1 MSHAGAPVDEDE
13 VIQSGDIASG
23 DYVKV
28 ELDPEVFKA
37 MHESNEEAGWD
48 DLMMEVHNIPYSR
61 KSWQPFNVAVWSQ
74 RYIMYWQ
81 I

>member
-28 ELDPEVFKA
+28 ELDLEVFRA
-37 MHESNEEAGWD
+37 MHEGSEQAGWD
-48 DLMMEVHNIPYSR
+48 DHMMEVG
-61 KSWQPFNVAVWSQ
+61 
-74 RYIMYWQ
+74 
-81 I
+81 